1 MLFVHI
7 NPKVKYLFTQSINT
21 ELNFFKQHFGFIS
34 LFLLT
39 ENIPLRNKIYKQKHY
54 RYQCMKGI
62 ILAGGEGSRL
72 YPNSLIYSKQLTMV
86 YDKPMI
92 YYPLSV
98 LMLIGI
104 RDLLIISNRETIP
117 LYDKLFRDGSQLGL
131 SISYAVQEK
140 PRGLAD
146 AFIIGEKFIGDGSV
160 TMILGDNVFY
170 GKLDF
175 IRDAVKHND
184 GATVFGYYVKDP
196 QRYGVIDFDQ
206 NGIINSIEEK
216 PSTPKSN
223 YAVVGLYIYDNEVI
237 EIAKSL
243 EPSARGEL
251 EITDLNKEYLKK
263 NKLKVELF
271 GRGIAW
277 LDTGTPQTLLEAS
290 TFIGAVENRQD
301 LKIACIEEVAYLM
314 SYISREQLHKLI
326 FNMPLCSYRSYL
338 EKIYHTSR
346 VTKS

>member
-1 MLFVHI
+1 
-7 NPKVKYLFTQSINT
+7 
-21 ELNFFKQHFGFIS
+21 
-34 LFLLT
+34 
-39 ENIPLRNKIYKQKHY
+39 
-54 RYQCMKGI
+54 MKGI

-72 YPNSLIYSKQLTMV
+72 YPNSLIYSKQLTMI

-104 RDLLIISNRETIP
+104 RDILIISDEKTLP
-117 LYDKLFRDGSQLGL
+117 LYQQLFQDGSQLGL
-131 SISYAVQEK
+131 SISYKIQEK

-146 AFIIGEKFIGDGSV
+146 AFIVGEKFIGNDNV

-175 IRDAVKHND
+175 IRDAVKHNN

-196 QRYGVIDFDQ
+196 QRYGVIDF
-206 NGIINSIEEK
+206 NEKGKVISIEEK
-216 PSTPKSN
+216 PENPKSN

-237 EIAKSL
+237 EIAKNL
-243 EPSARGEL
+243 KPSARGEL
-251 EITDLNKEYLKK
+251 EITDLNKEYLKR
-263 NKLKVELF
+263 NRLKVELF

-290 TFIGAVENRQD
+290 TFIGAIEHRQD
-301 LKIACIEEVAYLM
+301 LKIACLEEIAYLM
-314 SYISREQLHKLI
+314 NYISREELHNLI
-326 FNMPLCSYRSYL
+326 LNMPLCSYRSYL
-338 EKIYHTSR
+338 EKIYHT
-346 VTKS
+346 TKLTRS